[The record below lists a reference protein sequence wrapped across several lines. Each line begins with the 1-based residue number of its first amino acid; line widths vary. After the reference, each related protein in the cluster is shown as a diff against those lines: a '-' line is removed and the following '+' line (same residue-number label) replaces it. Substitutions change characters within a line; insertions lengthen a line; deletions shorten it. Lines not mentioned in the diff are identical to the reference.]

1 MRTPPF
7 SRAARI
13 EVGFL
18 LRCLQQGESLRLPHS
33 RPLPS
38 IGARC
43 HELRVREAEHNWRL
57 VYRVDPD
64 AIVIADVFDKKT
76 QQTPPHVI
84 ANCRRR
90 LFAYDDAALGGE
102 VE

>member
-1 MRTPPF
+1 M
-7 SRAARI
+7 
-13 EVGFL
+13 GFL
-18 LRCLQQGESLRLPHS
+18 LRRVQQGENLGLPHS
-33 RPLPS
+33 RPMPS

-64 AIVIADVFDKKT
+64 AIVIAAVFDKKT
-76 QQTPPHVI
+76 QQAPRDVI

-90 LFAYDDAALGGE
+90 LRAYDDSAHEGE
-102 VE
+102 NE